1 MEKTQTR
8 ARAQIRGRGP
18 WSAVNGLATFRQ
30 CNRGVLV
37 TVEVEGLP
45 QGEEARWFQVD
56 ISRGQNC
63 IQAPGPLP
71 SETQIPHRSRDGE
84 GYEGRCNLLILM
96 DCGGVAFSSCLTDQF
111 RVEQILGRRLVILI
125 CRQKDTHAEAPG
137 EGVLACGEIVAGC

>member
-1 MEKTQTR
+1 MENTQTR
-8 ARAQIRGRGP
+8 ARALIQGRGP

-63 IQAPGPLP
+63 DQITEPRP
-71 SETQIPHRSRDGE
+71 SATPHGSRADGGVE
-84 GYEGRCNLLILM
+84 PCSSLLELM

-137 EGVLACGEIVAGC
+137 EVVLACGEIVAGC

>member
-1 MEKTQTR
+1 MENTQTR
-8 ARAQIRGRGP
+8 ARALIQGRGP

-63 IQAPGPLP
+63 DQITEPQP
-71 SETQIPHRSRDGE
+71 SETAYESRADGGVE
-84 GYEGRCNLLILM
+84 SDSDLLELM
-96 DCGGVAFSSCLTDQF
+96 DCGGVAFSSCLTDRF
-111 RVEQILGRRLVILI
+111 RVEQILGCRLMILI
-125 CRQKDTHAEAPG
+125 RRHEEVSG
-137 EGVLACGEIVAGC
+137 EVLLAWGEIVAGC